1 MMIGVMANSA
11 LRPEASEERAAPSGC
26 TRAVVCPQCDAQLT
40 WHASPTP
47 QIDACG
53 LESFRLQCTQCGA
66 SLAGVIDPYDDA
78 VLLCALP
85 S

>member
-1 MMIGVMANSA
+1 M
-11 LRPEASEERAAPSGC
+11 LRLEASEARDASISGARAL
-26 TRAVVCPQCDAQLT
+26 VCPQCETRLT

-47 QIDACG
+47 QIDECG
-53 LESFRLQCTQCGA
+53 FEVCRLACTQCGA
-66 SLAGVIDPYDDA
+66 SLVGIIDPYDDA